1 MSEDDA
7 TFGELLDL
15 SFGNPRAGVVDF
27 GALHRLLH
35 AVLTHLGIGES
46 STVRQ
51 AHPDVLGRIRAC
63 EDGVVTALKLI
74 QEVEQQIEQM
84 KRKGEELQDRACET
98 LDGLRDVGEQL
109 DGRVASLEVE
119 KVDQAQLALVRELIA
134 DTDRRDVCR
143 HLDERLRSQQ
153 DAIRS
158 LTDHRLQLD
167 DLRGALDHMMPPLT
181 SDPSCGETSVG
192 GKLSLLFERQQQD
205 MQHVRGL
212 QASISQLE
220 RDCEDLREAVGRL
233 HDDNKHK
240 HLHVQQL
247 LRSQDQLRDTKADKR
262 SLHAQ
267 VCRLDKLIHDQWNDI
282 QDGMLLPER
291 SQRRHAAAVRKYGS
305 HSRHHHASIPS
316 PATCVCVRVC
326 VCVYVCVCTCV
337 HVCVCVCVRVCVC
350 VCVCRQLLCLSC
362 DPPITHL
369 HTPTSLGVSPS
380 GTGTDF
386 TDFRYPRVSRSCG
399 GGHTVT
405 SGSQRR
411 FSVWRHHG
419 HTAGGATVQQSEATK
434 TTAAHEVLSKGDHF
448 HPNRKLITSRPTSAR
463 TLTPQNSLDGTF
475 GAREDVAPPP
485 SGCSPTSWGR

>member
-291 SQRRHAAAVRKYGS
+291 SQRRHAAAVRN
-305 HSRHHHASIPS
+305 
-316 PATCVCVRVC
+316 
-326 VCVYVCVCTCV
+326 
-337 HVCVCVCVRVCVC
+337 
-350 VCVCRQLLCLSC
+350 
-362 DPPITHL
+362 
-369 HTPTSLGVSPS
+369 TSLGVSPS